1 MKLFD
6 MGKTL
11 FRHAGTLLVVMA
23 ISVLLYSCGSSSSSD
38 GGTES
43 IPLSSPKNFVI
54 TPKSASLDIA
64 WTKLASVLD
73 VDATYEV
80 YIGTTADNTQKLD
93 LTPTI
98 AGNLVSCTVSALADG
113 TALVNGQTY
122 YVRLRAIYDGVGS
135 ADLSDAMEG
144 MPVPPPATPVISSQ
158 LGYEEMLE
166 VVWSDVQ
173 YAVNYKVYW
182 KAGSTETTPDDDAEV
197 EIVTNPRALIKDV
210 TNGSAYRVWIQAMNN
225 AGESGYDFEDIT
237 PAAATVV
244 PDTPTS
250 TGFTAVSSS
259 QTVTVSWAAV
269 ANARSYVLKYSTV
282 SGNSKAAGYTEV
294 AVDAE
299 SGTVTQ
305 MVTGL
310 TNGTTYYFSVKAVN
324 SIGET
329 AYTSLGSAVP
339 ASKAATTPIDFSDI
353 DFELGTANSEYIF
366 AEDVPASAFFP
377 TGRSSDRLTRF
388 KEAAIGNLFCD
399 GTAWYVAD
407 KYEDVDFVF
416 LNGGYI
422 EGAIAQGTVT
432 VGSIMRIIPS
442 DSLEDTL
449 TVISL
454 TGEQVIDLFRR
465 AAAVVHTGRGSKN
478 TGSFAMVSSPVNY
491 TIQYK
496 TWDDTTWDGTTALT
510 STESSEYQYGWIKED
525 TLKINGVAIDPT
537 ATYRVATTSYLADG
551 NEGYIT
557 FLSGTD
563 RVDHT
568 EYLWEAVSNY
578 IYEMGSITPYLDGRM
593 SLIGGVPLQA
603 PGWKKG
609 ALDWVA
615 PYDQTTY
622 MQ

>member
-6 MGKTL
+6 MGKSL
-11 FRHAGTLLVVMA
+11 LRHAGTLLVVMA
-23 ISVLLYSCGSSSSSD
+23 LSVLLYSCGSSSGSSNDD
-38 GGTES
+38 GGD

-54 TPKSASLDIA
+54 TPKNASLDIA
-64 WTKLASVLD
+64 WTKLVSVLD

-122 YVRLRAIYDGVGS
+122 YIRLRAIYEGVGS
-135 ADLSDAMEG
+135 AELSDAVEG
-144 MPVPPPATPVISSQ
+144 MPVPAPSAPVISSH
-158 LGYEEMLE
+158 LGYENMLE
-166 VVWSDVQ
+166 VTWDDVQ

-244 PDTPTS
+244 PAAPS
-250 TGFTAVSSS
+250 ATGFTSVSSS
-259 QTVTVSWAAV
+259 KTLTVSWTAV
-269 ANARSYVLKYSTV
+269 ANARSYVLRYSTN
-282 SGNSKAAGYTEV
+282 SGFSKAANYEEI
-294 AVDAE
+294 AVDAQ

-310 TNGTTYYFSVKAVN
+310 TNGTTYYFAVQAVN
-324 SIGET
+324 SVGSSAFTTI
-329 AYTSLGSAVP
+329 GSAVP
-339 ASKAATTPIDFSDI
+339 ASKAASNPIDFSDI

-388 KEAAIGNLFCD
+388 KETAIGNMFCD

-422 EGAIAQGTVT
+422 EGPIAEGKVT

-442 DSLEDTL
+442 ESLEDTL

-478 TGSFAMVSSPVNY
+478 TGAFAMVSSPVNY

-525 TLKINGVAIDPT
+525 TLKINGVDIDT
-537 ATYRVATTSYLADG
+537 TKTYRIATTSYLADG

-557 FLSGTD
+557 FLNGTN

-578 IYEMGSITPYLDGRM
+578 IYEMGSVTPYLDGRM

-615 PYDQTTY
+615 PYDQTNY
-622 MQ
+622 M